1 MSRYFI
7 LQMLSILRRRELSVK
22 VIFDIYWIKNT
33 LQWKADICLLS
44 KKGCCVFL
52 LEEFSFNKAAKS
64 HVHTPNQ
71 FIAKPAE
78 YQPSIMDA

>member
-1 MSRYFI
+1 MSHSFI
-7 LQMLSILRRRELSVK
+7 LQMLSILCRQELSVK

-33 LQWKADICLLS
+33 LQWKADICLLY

-64 HVHTPNQ
+64 HLHTPNQ
-71 FIAKPAE
+71 FTAKPVE
-78 YQPSIMDA
+78 Y